1 MDLILHGLGIALAAV
16 FWFWVIAGAAEAVAT
31 INRRVGHRPYAPG
44 RTTPRDRT
52 PRPAWTG
59 DFAPRAPGFR
69 RAT

>member
-1 MDLILHGLGIALAAV
+1 MDLILHGLSIALAAV
-16 FWFWVIAGAAEAVAT
+16 FWFWAIAGVVEAVGT

-44 RTTPRDRT
+44 RATPRDRT
-52 PRPAWTG
+52 PRPGWTG